1 MKLFALA
8 SVCLAA
14 LCLSLCPAAFAAQ
27 DDGELPPPQARY
39 RPDFSAELPDM
50 PPPEGGDEA
59 APAAP
64 APAQAEKAD
73 DMPVAHERTTTV
85 SDRKHL
91 ASWPQVIDGD
101 TFTAMLDTA
110 VQATVRLYGI
120 DAPDEDQPMG
130 GEAAR
135 ALAGLLAGRKVEL
148 TITGRDHEGRTVA
161 LVFAD
166 GQSVNEAML
175 GGGLAYVHPKGC
187 RDDFCPEWVAL
198 EQRARLE
205 NKGVWAEPGATPP
218 WQWRAE
224 RAGAEAEWAEALG
237 AEQDAGEEQP

>member
-1 MKLFALA
+1 MKCFVLA
-8 SVCLAA
+8 PACLAA
-14 LCLSLCPAAFAAQ
+14 LCLALSPAASFAAA

-39 RPDFSAELPDM
+39 RPDFAAELPE
-50 PPPEGGDEA
+50 PPPAEGGEENA
-59 APAAP
+59 APARE
-64 APAQAEKAD
+64 AEGE
-73 DMPVAHERTTTV
+73 MTVEHERTTTV
-85 SDRKHL
+85 SARKHL

-130 GEAAR
+130 GDAAR
-135 ALAGLLAGRKVEL
+135 ALAGLLSGRKVEL
-148 TITGRDHEGRTVA
+148 TITGKDHEGRTVA

-166 GQSVNEAML
+166 GQSVNEAL
-175 GGGLAYVHPKGC
+175 LSGGLAYVHPKGC

-205 NKGVWAEPGATPP
+205 NRGVWAEPDAVPP

-224 RAGAEAEWAEALG
+224 RAEAEADWAEALG
-237 AEQDAGEEQP
+237 AEQPAGEERP